1 MAKTKI
7 SEFDVDPS
15 NNTDINS
22 INIAEGCAP
31 SGINNAIRQLMSDLK
46 EFQTGAADDNFT
58 VGGNLAVDGTSTF
71 TGATTFSSTV
81 VVGGSA
87 LGNMANQAKNSV
99 DITGGTITG
108 ITDLAVADGGTGRST
123 LTANAVLVGNGT
135 SGINSVS
142 PSTTDNV
149 LISNGTSWTS
159 AAISS
164 IAGFDKLFAANGY
177 QKLPSGL
184 LIQWGLTSGVPADTT
199 VTITLP
205 IAFSSGFVYAN
216 IAVQDFTG
224 GNEEMSTPF
233 VGINGLSSFTVR
245 NTDGDTAINNYRW
258 IAIGY

>member
-1 MAKTKI
+1 MSNYTKATNFATKDTLPTGNSGKI
-7 SEFDVDPS
+7 VKGTEIDNEF
-15 NNTDINS
+15 
-22 INIAEGCAP
+22 
-31 SGINNAIRQLMSDLK
+31 NAIASAISSK
-46 EFQTGAADDNFT
+46 ADS
-58 VGGNLAVDGTSTF
+58 ASPTF
-71 TGATTFSSTV
+71 TGTPAAPTAASGTNTTQLATTAFVAGAVSDSLTATTTLTNKTLT
-81 VVGGSA
+81 SPTI
-87 LGNMANQAKNSV
+87 N
-99 DITGGTITG
+99 GGTISG

-216 IAVQDFTG
+216 IAVQDWSG

-245 NTDGDTAINNYRW
+245 NTDGDTGINNYRW